1 MKIIS
6 IENDSNNSRIKGI
19 IYEESQKCDEKK
31 FRMQTW
37 RNSKN
42 NGQKSIYR

>member
-19 IYEESQKCDEKK
+19 ITIAEMRREEVSNANVKK
-31 FRMQTW
+31 
-37 RNSKN
+37 
-42 NGQKSIYR
+42 